1 MPNAKAVNRR
11 RFLKTSS
18 AAGLALGSG
27 LLAAPALAQTR
38 TVKIGSYGG
47 FFEDSFKAS
56 IFPEFEAATGIKVQS
71 VTQPDSSGWL
81 LTMHQAIQAGSI
93 PTDLSLH
100 VPMSVIKGD
109 RMNTVFDALDP
120 KKIPNLSNVSDGFLN
135 MTQDGLKGIG
145 AFSYYSSLVVN
156 TDEVDAP
163 TSWTELWDVDRFQA
177 SLGFPSELAS
187 PLLDITAVVFFGGPE
202 ILKTR
207 EGIQTVVDK
216 IGEMNP
222 NIALWYSSTSQME
235 QSLKNNDVIGGM
247 LYHDVAGL
255 LASDGVPLASI
266 FPKEGNPVDFNSW
279 TLSRGSEN
287 IDESH
292 EFINFCCQP
301 EIQALQSRAI
311 GVAPVVDVATTD
323 LTEDEVS
330 AVAGT
335 PSFPMSYDVLLNE
348 ESFIDEAFKRMRSN
362 S

>member
-1 MPNAKAVNRR
+1 MSHAKSLNRR
-11 RFLKTSS
+11 RFLKTTAMGI
-18 AAGLALGSG
+18 AAGSG
-27 LLAAPALAQTR
+27 LLATPALAKAR
-38 TVKIGSYGG
+38 SVKIGSYGG

-56 IFPEFEAATGIKVQS
+56 IFPEFEAAAGIKVQS

-109 RMNTVFDALDP
+109 RMGTVFENLDP
-120 KKIPNLSNVSDGFLN
+120 QKIPNLGNVYSGFIQE
-135 MTQDGLKGIG
+135 TDEGLKGAG
-145 AFSYYSSLVVN
+145 AFSYYSSLVIN

-163 TSWTELWDVDRFQA
+163 QSWAELWNVDLFEA

-187 PLLDITAVVFFGGPE
+187 PLLDITAVVFFEGPE

-255 LASDGVPLASI
+255 LAADGLPLASI

-287 IDESH
+287 VDEAH
-292 EFINFCCQP
+292 EFISFCCQS
-301 EIQALQSRAI
+301 EVQALLSRSI
-311 GVAPVVDVATTD
+311 GVAPVVDVASTD
-323 LTEDEVS
+323 LTEDEIS

-335 PSFPMSYDVLLNE
+335 PSFPMSYDILLSE
-348 ESFIDEAFKRMRSN
+348 ETFIDEAFKRMRAN
-362 S
+362 I